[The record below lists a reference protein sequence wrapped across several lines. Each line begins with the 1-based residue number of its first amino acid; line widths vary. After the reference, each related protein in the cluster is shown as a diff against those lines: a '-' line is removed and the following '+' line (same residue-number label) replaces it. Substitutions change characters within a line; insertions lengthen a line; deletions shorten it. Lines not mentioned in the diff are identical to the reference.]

1 MAAACSLTSATRPLS
16 SVAWLGGISDGRRF
30 QPTSSVSSV
39 KLHAAPSAK
48 SLRARSHAD
57 HVDISALSEAVST
70 NNDFALELI
79 AGNQSRRAVL
89 LGAATTAAAAT
100 VAAAMPWVLPR
111 EALAVVTV
119 GLKDLTYRPCAQPY
133 TVGPGSSLYKAKCF
147 KIIGTTVNKSG
158 RTVYNADVFGFVL
171 DAYDEPALPNRG
183 RLASIKEIPVG
194 EGTFEI
200 EIVVPASESLPLTLK
215 NFRATGFHGGVQRTG
230 NPYDVFEEDKKGDDD
245 DIPF

>member
-1 MAAACSLTSATRPLS
+1 MS
-16 SVAWLGGISDGRRF
+16 GGRRELKVAASSSHCVKF
-30 QPTSSVSSV
+30 RELNAHSVLTVRSQAERADSSVSSQT
-39 KLHAAPSAK
+39 
-48 SLRARSHAD
+48 
-57 HVDISALSEAVST
+57 VST
-70 NNDFALELI
+70 NATVALESS
-79 AGNQSRRAVL
+79 GNHSRRTVL
-89 LGAATTAAAAT
+89 LGAATIAAAAVVT
-100 VAAAMPWVLPR
+100 AGMPWVHPP

-119 GLKDLTYRPCAQPY
+119 ALKDLTYRPCANPY

-147 KIIGTTVNKSG
+147 LIMGTTVNKSG
-158 RTVYNADVFGFVL
+158 RPVYNADVFGFVL
-171 DAYDEPALPNRG
+171 DAYDEPAIPNRG

-230 NPYDVFEEDKKGDDD
+230 NPYDIFEEDKNGDDD